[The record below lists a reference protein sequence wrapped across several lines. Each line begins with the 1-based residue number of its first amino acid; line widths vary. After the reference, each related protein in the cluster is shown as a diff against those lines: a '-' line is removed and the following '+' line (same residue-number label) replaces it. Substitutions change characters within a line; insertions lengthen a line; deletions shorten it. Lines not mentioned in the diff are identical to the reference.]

1 MAAWYCSY
9 MTKTPRT
16 IARITF
22 RSRSG
27 RPVLTLR
34 VTAPSRGWS
43 VTKRAEVE
51 QALKNAGI

>member
-1 MAAWYCSY
+1 

-16 IARITF
+16 IARITL

-27 RPVLTLR
+27 RAVLTLR